1 MPPYGPDVMRFH
13 EGGPGIAHGLFFVLL
28 LTLLVALGAWLV
40 ASVLRPRGRF
50 AHHEHTSQ
58 VAAWGPGPQG
68 ADALR
73 ILDERFARGEIDVD
87 DYQVRRDLLTR
98 SKP

>member
-13 EGGPGIAHGLFFVLL
+13 EGGPGIANGLLLVLF

-40 ASVLRPRGRF
+40 AGVLRPRGRF
-50 AHHEHTSQ
+50 AHHEHASQ
-58 VAAWGPGPQG
+58 VAGWTPGSRST
-68 ADALR
+68 DALH

-87 DYQVRRDLLTR
+87 DYRTRRDLLT
-98 SKP
+98 SSMP